1 MSIFKNEKDPLL
13 KRAKEL
19 GLNLDRNMSIFDM
32 KSEIAKKEKELNAE
46 WSQDAQDELQDFIE
60 SQGIYI
66 RQ

>member
-1 MSIFKNEKDPLL
+1 MSDVA
-13 KRAKEL
+13 KRQE
-19 GLNLDRNMSIFDM
+19 R
-32 KSEIAKKEKELNAE
+32 SEEQTKKELNPE